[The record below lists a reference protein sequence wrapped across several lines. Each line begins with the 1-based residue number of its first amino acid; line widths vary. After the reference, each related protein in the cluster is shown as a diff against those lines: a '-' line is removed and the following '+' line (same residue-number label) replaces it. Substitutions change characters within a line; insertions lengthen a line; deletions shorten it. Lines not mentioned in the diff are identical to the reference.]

1 MPGGFD
7 NQNIDFPQGDDANA
21 GGRAQYQLDPAP
33 KPAPA
38 PAPAPAPK
46 PAPAPA
52 PAPAADDRWWWQKW
66 GTGKGTAGD
75 TTKLSVQKT
84 KGGIGKK
91 GGGRRTRARR
101 TRGRRTRKTKPHR
114 TKRASSNRGSD
125 WRSHIKRTMKNNP
138 NMKFGKD
145 LLKLASRT
153 FKKGVNPIYS

>member
-7 NQNIDFPQGDDANA
+7 EEHLEYPQGDANA

-38 PAPAPAPK
+38 PAPAPAP
-46 PAPAPA
+46 
-52 PAPAADDRWWWQKW
+52 DNRWWWQKW
-66 GTGKGTAGD
+66 GTGKETAGGNKLGVKK
-75 TTKLSVQKT
+75 TT
-84 KGGIGKK
+84 GGIGKK
-91 GGGRRTRARR
+91 KQGGGRRTRGRRTRARR

-153 FKKGVNPIYS
+153 FKKGVKPIYS